1 MFVLNRSH
9 VHYMRIEW
17 RESKTV
23 VGFYWY
29 CRHNYCK
36 YQQKGLLSRNW
47 LTKSF
52 SWVHLCLLCHS
63 FGLRQHMI
71 LPTTHICAEH
81 RVQIFKGTS
90 STWGCS
96 SGKSC
101 TCYYL
106 KLKVLEWKG
115 YIFTPIFSSTFCTL
129 QHVNSLLNFF
139 GGKHPVWCIVSQLQ
153 SLREMDKTQQ
163 RWRETGQDSCSS

>member
-1 MFVLNRSH
+1 MFPGSFTCYYGNLNFNSAWACLFSTGLM
-9 VHYMRIEW
+9 YPIMRIEW

-23 VGFYWY
+23 VGYYWY
-29 CRHNYCK
+29 CRHFYCK

-71 LPTTHICAEH
+71 LRAAHICTEH

-101 TCYYL
+101 TWYYL
-106 KLKVLEWKG
+106 KLEVLEWRG
-115 YIFTPIFSSTFCTL
+115 YTYTPIFTSTSCTL
-129 QHVNSLLNFF
+129 LVHLLYT
-139 GGKHPVWCIVSQLQ
+139 C
-153 SLREMDKTQQ
+153 E
-163 RWRETGQDSCSS
+163 